1 RCTSAAVTVPR
12 AGLPGSKMEAA
23 GRAGQEMSL
32 AALRRHDPFITGIAD
47 VTGQVALYSF
57 SPKDN
62 EWEKT
67 DIEGTL
73 FVYRRSASPY
83 HGFTIVNRLNMHNL
97 VEPVNKDLEFQL
109 HEPFLL
115 YRNASLSIYSIWFY
129 DKNDCHRI
137 AKLMAKVVEQE
148 AQRSQQVSQDRKSP
162 SRTNGCNENRPID
175 ILEMLSKAKDEY
187 ERNQISDLSIISSS
201 GMQQNSN
208 PSKPESTE
216 PSEQKPSLQVQEQPF
231 QSRQKHLTLEELF
244 GTSVQKEQPATP
256 YPNPERMEKLQ
267 TDASA
272 REQHSLLLPFS
283 FDQSPVMQQSL
294 GKSES
299 LNVKPSANQQD
310 CLTPMIIPPA
320 SVSQPDMKNVSSYS
334 VRLSPVLNSA
344 STMEAAPAQM
354 LPGLK
359 QSNSIMQVM
368 QQAAKPISPLV
379 NQPPPEVNHAPQN
392 LMAGQ
397 SQLIAPLTTANTG
410 TVSNASHTSVDLL
423 QKLRLTPQ
431 HDQTQQQ
438 SLTKPPLTP
447 NISASVGQLATPESF
462 KESHSKPSTLN
473 SKIISPLQLWMVT
486 CEFCFFF
493 FFLTQTVQ
501 QNKESEVFPQPK
513 TLSKASQ
520 VAPPQFV
527 TATTTVTPSVLLSP
541 SVFQQSATKAAEVE
555 NKAGSSSPLTLGTTE
570 IQTTPPTVLSRS
582 QLQEALIHLIKN
594 DSHFLSTIHEVY
606 LQVLTKSRDNIKL

>member
-1 RCTSAAVTVPR
+1 
-12 AGLPGSKMEAA
+12 
-23 GRAGQEMSL
+23 
-32 AALRRHDPFITGIAD
+32 
-47 VTGQVALYSF
+47 
-57 SPKDN
+57 
-62 EWEKT
+62 EKT

-162 SRTNGCNENRPID
+162 NRTNGCNENRPID

-208 PSKPESTE
+208 PPKPESTE

-244 GTSVQKEQPATP
+244 GTSVQKEQPAAP

-283 FDQSPVMQQSL
+283 FDQSSVMQQSL

-320 SVSQPDMKNVSSYS
+320 SVSQPDLKNVSSYS

-379 NQPPPEVNHAPQN
+379 NQPPSEVNHAPQN

-438 SLTKPPLTP
+438 SLPKPPLTP

-473 SKIISPLQLWMVT
+473 SKIISPL
-486 CEFCFFF
+486 
-493 FFLTQTVQ
+493 QTVQ

-541 SVFQQSATKAAEVE
+541 SVFQQSATKATEVE

-594 DSHFLSTIHEVY
+594 DSRFLSTIHEVY

>member
-1 RCTSAAVTVPR
+1 
-12 AGLPGSKMEAA
+12 MEAAA
-23 GRAGQEMSL
+23 GRAGQEISL
-32 AALRRHDPFITGIAD
+32 AALQRHDPYITSIAD

-57 SPKDN
+57 SPKAN

-73 FVYRRSASPY
+73 FVYKRSASPY

-162 SRTNGCNENRPID
+162 SRTNGCSENRPID

-201 GMQQNSN
+201 GMQQNANLLKS
-208 PSKPESTE
+208 ESTE
-216 PSEQKPSLQVQEQPF
+216 TSEQKPSIQVQDQTF
-231 QSRQKHLTLEELF
+231 QLRPKHLTLEELF
-244 GTSVQKEQPATP
+244 GTSVPKEQPAPP
-256 YPNPERMEKLQ
+256 YPNAERREKLQ
-267 TDASA
+267 TDTSA
-272 REQHSLLLPFS
+272 REQQNLLLPFS
-283 FDQSPVMQQSL
+283 FDQSTVIQQPL

-299 LNVKPSANQQD
+299 PNVKTSANPLNQQE
-310 CLTPMIIPPA
+310 CLTPMLIPPA
-320 SVSQPDMKNVSSYS
+320 SVSQPDVKSISSYS
-334 VRLSPVLNSA
+334 VRLSPILNSA
-344 STMEAAPAQM
+344 STMEAAPAQR

-359 QSNSIMQVM
+359 QNNSLMQVM
-368 QQAAKPISPLV
+368 QQAAKQISPLV
-379 NQPPPEVNHAPQN
+379 NQPPSEVNHAPQN

-397 SQLIAPLTTANTG
+397 SQLIAPLTSTNTG
-410 TVSNASHTSVDLL
+410 TVSNTSHTSVDLL

-431 HDQTQQQ
+431 HDQMQQQ
-438 SLTKPPLTP
+438 SLTKTSLTP

-473 SKIISPLQLWMVT
+473 NKIIPSLQV
-486 CEFCFFF
+486 
-493 FFLTQTVQ
+493 TVQ
-501 QNKESEVFPQPK
+501 QNKESEVFPQTK
-513 TLSKASQ
+513 TLSKTSQ
-520 VAPPQFV
+520 VTPPQFV
-527 TATTTVTPSVLLSP
+527 TATTTVTPSILLSP
-541 SVFQQSATKAAEVE
+541 SVFQQSATKATEVE
-555 NKAGSSSPLTLGTTE
+555 NKANSSSPLTLGTTE
-570 IQTTPPTVLSRS
+570 IQTIPPTVLSRS

-594 DSHFLSTIHEVY
+594 DSRFLSTIHEVY
-606 LQVLTKSRDNIKL
+606 LQVLTKNTDNINL

>member
-1 RCTSAAVTVPR
+1 
-12 AGLPGSKMEAA
+12 
-23 GRAGQEMSL
+23 
-32 AALRRHDPFITGIAD
+32 
-47 VTGQVALYSF
+47 
-57 SPKDN
+57 
-62 EWEKT
+62 EKT

-148 AQRSQQVSQDRKSP
+148 TQRSQQVSQDRKSP

-208 PSKPESTE
+208 PLKPESTE

-231 QSRQKHLTLEELF
+231 PSRQKHLTLEELF
-244 GTSVQKEQPATP
+244 GTSVQKEQPLAP
-256 YPNPERMEKLQ
+256 YPNPERTEKLQ

-272 REQHSLLLPFS
+272 RDQHSLLLPFS
-283 FDQSPVMQQSL
+283 FDQSTVMQQSL

-299 LNVKPSANQQD
+299 PSIKTSANQQD
-310 CLTPMIIPPA
+310 CLTPILIPPA
-320 SVSQPDMKNVSSYS
+320 SVSQPDIKNVSSYS

-368 QQAAKPISPLV
+368 QQTAKPISPLV
-379 NQPPPEVNHAPQN
+379 NQPPSEGSHAPQN

-397 SQLIAPLTTANTG
+397 GQFIAPLTTTNTG
-410 TVSNASHTSVDLL
+410 TVSNPSHTSVDLL

-431 HDQTQQQ
+431 HDQMQQQ
-438 SLTKPPLTP
+438 SLAKTPLAP
-447 NISASVGQLATPESF
+447 NISASIGQLATPESF
-462 KESHSKPSTLN
+462 KESHTKPSALN
-473 SKIISPLQLWMVT
+473 SKIIPPLQVL
-486 CEFCFFF
+486 CG
-493 FFLTQTVQ
+493 LLIPTVQ

-541 SVFQQSATKAAEVE
+541 SVFQQSATKATEVE
-555 NKAGSSSPLTLGTTE
+555 NKASSSPLTLGTTE
-570 IQTTPPTVLSRS
+570 LQTTPPTVLSRS

-594 DSHFLSTIHEVY
+594 DSRFLSTIHEVY
-606 LQVLTKSRDNIKL
+606 LQVLTKSTDNIKL

>member
-1 RCTSAAVTVPR
+1 
-12 AGLPGSKMEAA
+12 MEAAA
-23 GRAGQEMSL
+23 GRAGQEISL
-32 AALRRHDPFITGIAD
+32 AALQRHDPYITSIAD

-57 SPKDN
+57 SPKAN

-73 FVYRRSASPY
+73 FVYKRSASPY

-162 SRTNGCNENRPID
+162 SRTNGCSENRPID

-201 GMQQNSN
+201 GMQQNTNLLKSG
-208 PSKPESTE
+208 STE
-216 PSEQKPSLQVQEQPF
+216 ASEQKPSIQVQDQTF
-231 QSRQKHLTLEELF
+231 QLRPKHLTLEELF
-244 GTSVQKEQPATP
+244 GTSVPKEQPAPP
-256 YPNPERMEKLQ
+256 YPNAERREKLQ
-267 TDASA
+267 TDTSA
-272 REQHSLLLPFS
+272 REQQNLLLPFS
-283 FDQSPVMQQSL
+283 FDQSTVIQQPL

-299 LNVKPSANQQD
+299 PNVKTSANPLNQQE
-310 CLTPMIIPPA
+310 CLTPMLIPPA
-320 SVSQPDMKNVSSYS
+320 SVSQPDVKSISSYS
-334 VRLSPVLNSA
+334 VRLSPILNSA
-344 STMEAAPAQM
+344 STMEAAPAQR

-359 QSNSIMQVM
+359 QNNSLMQVM
-368 QQAAKPISPLV
+368 QQAAKQISPLV
-379 NQPPPEVNHAPQN
+379 NQPPSEVNHAPQN
-392 LMAGQ
+392 LVAGQ
-397 SQLIAPLTTANTG
+397 SQLIAPLTSTNTG
-410 TVSNASHTSVDLL
+410 TVSNTSHTSVDLL

-431 HDQTQQQ
+431 HDQMQQQ
-438 SLTKPPLTP
+438 SLTKTSLTP

-473 SKIISPLQLWMVT
+473 NKIIPSLQV
-486 CEFCFFF
+486 
-493 FFLTQTVQ
+493 TVQ
-501 QNKESEVFPQPK
+501 QNKESEVFPQTK
-513 TLSKASQ
+513 TLSKTSQ
-520 VAPPQFV
+520 VTPPQFV
-527 TATTTVTPSVLLSP
+527 TATTTVTPSILLSP
-541 SVFQQSATKAAEVE
+541 SVFQQSATKATEVE
-555 NKAGSSSPLTLGTTE
+555 NKANSSSPLTLGTTE
-570 IQTTPPTVLSRS
+570 IQTIPPTVLSRS

-594 DSHFLSTIHEVY
+594 DSRFLSTIHEVY
-606 LQVLTKSRDNIKL
+606 LQVLTKNTDNINL